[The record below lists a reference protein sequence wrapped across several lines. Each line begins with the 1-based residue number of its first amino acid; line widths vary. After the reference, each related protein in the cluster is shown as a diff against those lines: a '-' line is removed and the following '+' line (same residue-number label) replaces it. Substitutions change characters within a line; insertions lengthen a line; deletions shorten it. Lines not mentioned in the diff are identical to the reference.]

1 MENTMKSVQSEV
13 SSLKTSKESSKR
25 ELDKYKQYYLEELR
39 NMNLYELNR
48 WVKENVTED
57 AIS

>member
-13 SSLKTSKESSKR
+13 SSLNTSQESSKR

-39 NMNLYELNR
+39 NKNLLSYELNR
-48 WVKENVTED
+48 
-57 AIS
+57 

>member
-1 MENTMKSVQSEV
+1 MKSLQSEV

-25 ELDKYKQYYLEELR
+25 ELEKYKQYYLEELR
-39 NMNLYELNR
+39 NKNLLLYELNR